1 MTVAR
6 GLVVEVLARQ
16 RLRKRRLLNEV
27 GIELGDHESFGVVQ
41 KVALERQSLELGHRE
56 GNLSEPVPLV
66 LVLADPGEDLDALQH
81 VDNVVDASTFHF
93 CVVNKRQSAPKVI
106 VRQEKERERTHL
118 VLRPC
123 CRGRRRSAH
132 WDQSRPGSGT

>member
-93 CVVNKRQSAPKVI
+93 CVVNKRQSAPKVM
-106 VRQEKERERTHL
+106 VRQEKGRERENAPSSEAML
-118 VLRPC
+118 
-123 CRGRRRSAH
+123 
-132 WDQSRPGSGT
+132 SRQTT